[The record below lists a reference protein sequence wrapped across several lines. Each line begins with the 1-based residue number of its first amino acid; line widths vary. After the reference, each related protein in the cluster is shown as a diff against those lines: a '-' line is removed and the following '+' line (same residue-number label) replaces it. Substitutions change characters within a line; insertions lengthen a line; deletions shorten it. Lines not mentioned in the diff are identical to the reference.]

1 MYEDD
6 VSLAAQEEEERVN
19 FQNRFMEAVLSGELI
34 DEIDL
39 TDLFVDSLAEA
50 REKTDEDLGEKGF
63 AELVDGLI
71 SNQESVMTDFEIQ
84 DDVDAGLREWSAEYD
99 TLINNPPKDGDILT
113 ASTVEANVLLTVELK
128 EDNPPFIYGRAYVPE
143 IVGHPLG
150 WYLLDPDCQNFHGWK
165 CILLP
170 QARTELIR
178 KFGLQHETMEVRS
191 LKVIRQ
197 SQSGKSLLCEVHEYC
212 KVEMAELEVEPEVE
226 PEAKAQEPE
235 VEVPEVK
242 VPEAKAQ
249 EPEVKVLVNL
259 EPKIRPSGHVE
270 RN

>member
-1 MYEDD
+1 MSEIDDVMFEDD
-6 VSLAAQEEEERVN
+6 VSLAAEAREERARRVD
-19 FQNRFMEAVLSGELI
+19 FYNRFREAMLSGELL
-34 DEIDL
+34 DE
-39 TDLFVDSLAEA
+39 V
-50 REKTDEDLGEKGF
+50 DLGEKGF
-63 AELVDGLI
+63 AELVDVVT
-71 SNQESVMTDFEIQ
+71 SNQESGMTEFEIQ
-84 DDVDAGLREWSAEYD
+84 DDVDTGLREWSAEYD
-99 TLINNPPKDGDILT
+99 ALINEPPKDGDILT
-113 ASTVEANVLLTVELK
+113 ASTADANVMLMVELK
-128 EDNPPFIYGRAYVPE
+128 EDSPPFIYGRAYVPE